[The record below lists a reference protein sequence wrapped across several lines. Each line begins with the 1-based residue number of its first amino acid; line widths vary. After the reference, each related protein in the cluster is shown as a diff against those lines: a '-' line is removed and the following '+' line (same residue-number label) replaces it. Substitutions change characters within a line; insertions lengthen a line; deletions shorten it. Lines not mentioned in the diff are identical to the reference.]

1 MLSLIYSLV
10 ASLSITHEV
19 YLYNIH
25 VILIPFPFFSL
36 QVVHG
41 VVVDEPKHN
50 IKKRSLEYAPLRI
63 TLYYDP
69 SVYRCV

>member
-1 MLSLIYSLV
+1 MMYI
-10 ASLSITHEV
+10 
-19 YLYNIH
+19 YNIH
-25 VILIPFPFFSL
+25 FIIHIHTILITFPFFSL

-41 VVVDEPKHN
+41 VVVDEPKHT

-69 SVYRCV
+69 SVYRCVYGNFN